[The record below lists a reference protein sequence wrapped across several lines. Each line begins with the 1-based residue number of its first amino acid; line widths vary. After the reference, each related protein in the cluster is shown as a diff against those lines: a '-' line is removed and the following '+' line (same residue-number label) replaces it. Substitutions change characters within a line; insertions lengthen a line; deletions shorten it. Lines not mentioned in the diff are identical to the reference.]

1 VELSDFRRRVHEEFG
16 IRMERATPAS
26 IREFMVRI
34 QREIGS
40 TRRGPI
46 IINQDPAHDFDGVIA
61 DFLSRV
67 LDLPLE
73 QAVIL
78 LWLLA
83 VELHYARL
91 EEEYTDRFSSLFR
104 LGE

>member
-1 VELSDFRRRVHEEFG
+1 VELHDFRQRVREQFG
-16 IRMERATPAS
+16 PRMERATPAS
-26 IREFMVRI
+26 IRDFLIRI
-34 QREIGS
+34 QSEFS
-40 TRRGPI
+40 SPRRGPI
-46 IINQDPAHDFDGVIA
+46 VINQDPAHDFDDVIG
-61 DFLSRV
+61 DFFSRV

-73 QAVIL
+73 KAVML

-91 EEEYTDRFSSLFR
+91 EEEYEERFSSLFR